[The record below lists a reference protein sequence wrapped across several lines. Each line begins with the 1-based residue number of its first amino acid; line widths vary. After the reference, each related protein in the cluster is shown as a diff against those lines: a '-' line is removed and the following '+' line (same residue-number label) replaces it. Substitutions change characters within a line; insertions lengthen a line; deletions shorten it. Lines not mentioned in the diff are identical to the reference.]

1 MKIAAV
7 HAIANLAKQPVP
19 DVVNEAYHVNNFTFG
34 PEYFIPKPVDP
45 RLITEVS
52 IAVAR
57 AAMESGVARKN
68 IENWDD
74 YKTHLREL
82 MGQESQLTRQLYAHG
97 PSQSAT
103 CGICRRRT
111 PQHVES
117 CCRSQIGRNL
127 PSYYIR

>member
-68 IENWDD
+68 IENWDE

-82 MGQESQLTRQLYAHG
+82 MGQESQ
-97 PSQSAT
+97 
-103 CGICRRRT
+103 
-111 PQHVES
+111 
-117 CCRSQIGRNL
+117 
-127 PSYYIR
+127 